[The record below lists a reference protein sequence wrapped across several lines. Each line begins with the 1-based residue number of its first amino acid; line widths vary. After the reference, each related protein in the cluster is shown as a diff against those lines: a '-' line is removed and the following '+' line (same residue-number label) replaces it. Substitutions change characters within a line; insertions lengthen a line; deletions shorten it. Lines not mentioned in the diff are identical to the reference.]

1 MTADYQR
8 PNVIAR
14 RGLAAGLATAVVLI
28 PGGIGQRASAADKA
42 PEFVLY
48 DTYGQPVSLK
58 GYRGAVVF
66 LTFGATW

>member
-1 MTADYQR
+1 MNADR
-8 PNVIAR
+8 RCPNVIGR
-14 RGLAAGLATAVVLI
+14 RGLAAGLAGAVVVAL
-28 PGGIGQRASAADKA
+28 GGVCGGASAVEPA

>member
-1 MTADYQR
+1 MNVVR
-8 PNVIAR
+8 PYVNVIGR
-14 RGLAAGLATAVVLI
+14 CLRTGLAAVIILI
-28 PGGIGQRASAADKA
+28 LGGIGPGASAAEKA

-58 GYRGAVVF
+58 GYRGAAVF

>member
-1 MTADYQR
+1 MNADR
-8 PNVIAR
+8 RCPNVISR
-14 RGLAAGLATAVVLI
+14 SRLAAGVAVAVAMAL
-28 PGGIGQRASAADKA
+28 GGVCGASAAEKA

-58 GYRGAVVF
+58 GYRGAVVY